1 MTTMPSMHTTD
12 THTDADCWRSPPAS
26 PALGSDEVH
35 VWRFELDLP
44 DPVIDS
50 HFAVL
55 SQDERERAQRF
66 VFKKD
71 RSHYIAARAAV
82 RRTLG
87 RYLQADPASLQFVY
101 AARGKPSLS
110 PQDPASELKF
120 NVSHSAGIA
129 LLALSLSRDVGVDV
143 ERIRDDFPGL
153 AIAHQ
158 FFTAAEY
165 AALSSIEPAR
175 MHEAFFNCWT
185 RKEAFIKAIG
195 DGLSYPLK
203 QFEVSLL
210 PGEPARLLSIDG
222 QAALAARYSLH
233 GMVPRPGYV
242 GALAV
247 AGGCSSVLL
256 WSG

>member
-1 MTTMPSMHTTD
+1 MHTINKTYIF
-12 THTDADCWRSPPAS
+12 TDCWRSPPAS
-26 PALGSDEVH
+26 LTLQPADVH
-35 VWRFELDLP
+35 VWRFELDFP

-50 HFAVL
+50 HFAIL
-55 SQDERERAQRF
+55 SHDERERANRF

-71 RSHYIAARAAV
+71 RTQFITVRAAV

-87 RYLQADPASLQFVY
+87 RYLQADPANLQFVY
-101 AARGKPSLS
+101 ALRGKPSLR
-110 PQDPASELKF
+110 PQDNGLELKF
-120 NVSHSAGIA
+120 NVSHSASIA

-153 AIAHQ
+153 SIAHQ
-158 FFTAAEY
+158 FFSTAEY
-165 AALSSIEPAR
+165 AALSRVEPALV
-175 MHEAFFNCWT
+175 HEAFFNCWT

-210 PGEPARLLSIDG
+210 PGEPARLLSIDD
-222 QAALAARYSLH
+222 QPALAARYSLH
-233 GMVPRPGYV
+233 DLMPRSGYV

-247 AGGCSSVLL
+247 AGGGGSILL